1 MKLSVIIVNYNVQ
14 YFLEN
19 CLNSVFKAAKNISC
33 EIFVVDNNSVD
44 GSVEMVQEKF
54 PEVKLIA
61 NKENLGF
68 SKANN
73 QAINKAKG
81 ELVLLLNP
89 DTVVEENTFSKCI
102 QVFEQDKHV
111 GGLGVKMLDGKG
123 NFLPE
128 SKRGLPTP
136 SVAFYKIFGLAQL
149 FPKSERFGQ
158 YHLGHLAKNSNHEVD
173 ILSGAF
179 MMIRKSVLD
188 QIGLLDENFFMYGED
203 IDLSYRIQ
211 QAGYK
216 NYYLADT
223 SIIHYKGEST
233 KKSTINYVFVFYK
246 AMAIFARKH
255 FSAKNAKLFSF
266 LIHLAIYLR
275 AGLAV
280 LSRTLKHAV
289 LPFLDAIFLLLGVFW
304 FTNYYETEVKQTPN
318 YYPEE
323 VNLYGIPLMVGIYLL
338 VFLFN
343 GAYQLPTKFSRII
356 RGAFSA
362 SLIVLIVYALLDENL
377 RFSRAIILFSTLWAL
392 FIIPAYRFILHLLK
406 IRPFEKATK
415 NRLALIGKSS
425 ELKRISKLIR
435 DTIIEP
441 EVVCYIKS
449 GEEDEDP
456 SFNYHGKVDQI
467 EDIIEIYGINE
478 VVFCSQDIS
487 AAQIIEKMASI
498 NTQDVDFKIA
508 PPKSLYIIGSNS
520 NQSSGEYYIMSTNIL
535 IKPANQRN
543 KRLLDILLSLL
554 FIILSP
560 ILVWFSENKSNYFI
574 NLLNIFIGKYS
585 FVGFA
590 SVKEIRDY
598 QLKTKKGILTPLN
611 RFNYPIFEED
621 RIESLNLEYIRN
633 YSIFKDLELI
643 FKNIRKLGSE
653 KKTV

>member
-1 MKLSVIIVNYNVQ
+1 MKLSLVIVNYNVQ

-19 CLNSVFKAAKNISC
+19 CLNSVVKATKGLSC

-61 NKENLGF
+61 NKENMGF

-73 QAINKAKG
+73 QAIKQASG
-81 ELVLLLNP
+81 EYILLLNP
-89 DTVVEENTFSKCI
+89 DTVVEENTFKTCI
-102 QVFEQDKHV
+102 DFFDSHPHA
-111 GGLGVKMLDGKG
+111 GGVGVKMLDGKG
-123 NFLPE
+123 RFLPE

-149 FPKSERFGQ
+149 FPKSKRFSQ
-158 YHLGHLAKNSNHEVD
+158 YHLGHLSKDKNHEVE

-203 IDLSYRIQ
+203 IDLSFRITE
-211 QAGYK
+211 AGYK

-233 KKSTINYVFVFYK
+233 KKSSINYVFVFYK

-255 FSAKNAKLFSF
+255 FSAKNAELFSF

-280 LSRTLKHAV
+280 LSRTLKHIV
-289 LPFLDAIFLLLGVFW
+289 LPILDAAFLLVGVFW
-304 FTNYYETEVKQTPN
+304 FTNYYETEVKQMPN

-323 VNLYGIPLMVGIYLL
+323 VDLYGIPLMVGIYLL

-343 GAYQLPTKFSRII
+343 GAYQIPTKFIRII
-356 RGAFSA
+356 RGAFSG
-362 SLIVLIVYALLDENL
+362 SLVVLIIYALLDENF
-377 RFSRAIILFSTLWAL
+377 RFSRAIILFSVLWSL
-392 FIIPAYRFILHLLK
+392 FIIPAYRFLLHLIK

-415 NRLALIGKSS
+415 SRMAIIGKKE

-441 EVVCYIKS
+441 EIICYIKVD
-449 GEEDEDP
+449 DEADDND
-456 SFNYHGKVDQI
+456 FNYHGKIEQI
-467 EDIIEIYGINE
+467 EDIIEIYDINE
-478 VVFCSQDIS
+478 LVFCSQDIS
-487 AAQIIEKMASI
+487 AAEIIEKMAVISAP
-498 NTQDVDFKIA
+498 DVDFKIA

-520 NQSSGEYYIMSTNIL
+520 NQSSGEYYIMSTNAL
-535 IKPANQRN
+535 LKPFNQRN
-543 KRLLDILLSLL
+543 KRVLDMSMSLFFL
-554 FIILSP
+554 IFFPIFI
-560 ILVWFSENKSNYFI
+560 WFAENKSAYFS
-574 NLLNIFIGKYS
+574 NLFKVLIGKIS

-590 SVKEIRDY
+590 SIQEVRDY
-598 QLKTKKGILTPLN
+598 QLKTKQGILTPLN
-611 RFNYPIFEED
+611 RFKYPITDED
-621 RIESLNLEYIRN
+621 RIESLNLEYVRN
-633 YSIFKDLELI
+633 YSTLKDLELI
-643 FKNIRKLGSE
+643 FRNLRKLGAE
-653 KKTV
+653 K

>member
-1 MKLSVIIVNYNVQ
+1 MKLSVVIVNYNVQ

-19 CLNSVFKAAKNISC
+19 CLNSVEKAAKGISC
-33 EIFVVDNNSVD
+33 EVFVVDNNSVD
-44 GSVEMVQEKF
+44 GSVEMVREKF
-54 PEVKLIA
+54 PSVHLIA

-73 QAINKAKG
+73 QAIRQAKG
-81 ELVLLLNP
+81 EYILLLNP
-89 DTVVEENTFSKCI
+89 DTVVEENTFKTC
-102 QVFEQDKHV
+102 VDFFDKHTDA

-123 NFLPE
+123 KFLPE

-149 FPKSERFGQ
+149 FPKSKRFGQ
-158 YHLGHLAKNSNHEVD
+158 YHLGHLSKDKNHEVE

-203 IDLSYRIQ
+203 IDLSYRIT

-233 KKSTINYVFVFYK
+233 KKSSINYVFVFYK

-275 AGLAV
+275 ASLAV
-280 LSRTLKHAV
+280 MSRTLKHAI
-289 LPFLDAIFLLLGVFW
+289 LPILDAAILLIGTFW

-323 VNLYGIPLMVGIYLL
+323 VDLFGIPMMVGIYLL
-338 VFLFN
+338 VFLLN
-343 GAYQLPTKFSRII
+343 GAYQIPTKFNRII

-362 SLIVLIVYALLDENL
+362 SLIVLIIYALLDEGL
-377 RFSRAIILFSTLWAL
+377 RFSRAIILFSVLWSL
-392 FIIPAYRFILHLLK
+392 FIIPAYRFILHLAHF
-406 IRPFEKATK
+406 RSFEKNIK
-415 NRLALIGKSS
+415 SRLAIVGS
-425 ELKRISKLIR
+425 ESEIKRISKLIK
-435 DTIIEP
+435 DTILEP
-441 EVVCYIKS
+441 EIICYINS
-449 GEEDEDP
+449 SEDSDE
-456 SFNYHGKVDQI
+456 SNFQYHGKINQI
-467 EDIIEIYGINE
+467 EDIIEIYDINE

-487 AAQIIEKMASI
+487 SADIIEKMASI
-498 NTQDVDFKIA
+498 KSDEVDFKIA

-520 NQSSGEYYIMSTNIL
+520 NQRSGEYYIMSTNAL
-535 IKPANQRN
+535 LKSASQRN
-543 KRLLDILLSLL
+543 KRLFD
-554 FIILSP
+554 IILSLFFLLLFP
-560 ILVWFSENKSNYFI
+560 IFIWFSENKNKYFE
-574 NLLNIFIGKYS
+574 NLLSILIGKIS

-590 SVKEIRDY
+590 SVNEIRDY
-598 QLKTKKGILTPLN
+598 HLKTKKGIITPLDQLK
-611 RFNYPIFEED
+611 YPIYEEE
-621 RIESLNLEYIRN
+621 RIENLNLEYIRN
-633 YSIFKDLELI
+633 YSVFKDTELV
-643 FKNIRKLGSE
+643 FKNLKKLGA
-653 KKTV
+653 

>member
-19 CLNSVFKAAKNISC
+19 CLNSVVKAAKNMSC
-33 EIFVVDNNSVD
+33 EVFVVDNNSVD
-44 GSVEMVQEKF
+44 GSVEMVREKF
-54 PEVKLIA
+54 PKVKLIA
-61 NKENLGF
+61 NQVNLGF

-73 QAINKAKG
+73 QAIKQANG
-81 ELVLLLNP
+81 EYVLLLNP
-89 DTVVEENTFSKCI
+89 DTVVEENTFQCC
-102 QVFEQDKHV
+102 VDFFENNPKA

-123 NFLPE
+123 KFLPE

-136 SVAFYKIFGLAQL
+136 VVAFYKIFGLARL

-158 YHLGHLAKNSNHEVD
+158 YHLGHLSNDKNHEIE

-203 IDLSYRIQ
+203 IDLSYRIT

-216 NYYLADT
+216 NHYLADT

-233 KKSTINYVFVFYK
+233 KKSSINYVFVFYK

-266 LIHLAIYLR
+266 LIHWAIYLR

-289 LPFLDAIFLLLGVFW
+289 LPLLDAAFLVVGVFW
-304 FTNYYETEVKQTPN
+304 FTNYYETEVKQAPN

-323 VNLYGIPLMVGIYLL
+323 VDLYGIPLMVGIYLL

-343 GAYQLPTKFSRII
+343 GAYQIPTKFSRII
-356 RGAFSA
+356 RSAFSG
-362 SLIVLIVYALLDENL
+362 SLFVLIIYALLDEGL
-377 RFSRAIILFSTLWAL
+377 RFSRAIILFSVLWSL
-392 FIIPAYRFILHLLK
+392 FIIPAYRFVLHLLR

-415 NRLALIGKSS
+415 SRLAIIGKKD
-425 ELKRISKLIR
+425 EAKRISKLIR

-441 EVVCYIKS
+441 EVICYIKV
-449 GEEDEDP
+449 GDESNDKDF
-456 SFNYHGKVDQI
+456 SYHGKIEQI
-467 EDIIEIYGINE
+467 EDIIEIYDINE

-487 AAQIIEKMASI
+487 AAEIIEKMASI
-498 NTQDVDFKIA
+498 SSPDVDFKIA

-520 NQSSGEYYIMSTNIL
+520 NQSSGEYYIMSTNAL
-535 IKPANQRN
+535 IKPVNQRN
-543 KRLLDILLSLL
+543 KRFLDFCMSLFFLLL
-554 FIILSP
+554 FP
-560 ILVWFSENKSNYFI
+560 IFIWFTENKSNYFS
-574 NLLNIFIGKYS
+574 NLLNVLIGKIS

-590 SVKEIRDY
+590 SAKEMRDY
-598 QLKTKKGILTPLN
+598 QLRTKQGLLTPLN
-611 RFNYPIFEED
+611 RFTYPIIDEE

-633 YSIFKDLELI
+633 YSTLKDLDLI
-643 FKNIRKLGSE
+643 FKNLRKLGADND
-653 KKTV
+653 